1 MGSGYRP
8 TQALLEDLA
17 NRWSRRA
24 GTSGNS
30 GGSQRSIRVRDGPNL
45 EVAAATATKEKK
57 KERST
62 AVGPKESETEK
73 RLSALRGRSPRVS
86 FADPP
91 GRPRSMDPA
100 DTGRTGYRDGAL
112 RRLGARSAEPG
123 QQLAVW
129 GKDKVKVETIDFT
142 RDRDRSVP
150 IRRRQEEAEDGRSAG
165 SGSRVATEGQSEA
178 REEPQ

>member
-1 MGSGYRP
+1 
-8 TQALLEDLA
+8 
-17 NRWSRRA
+17 
-24 GTSGNS
+24 
-30 GGSQRSIRVRDGPNL
+30 
-45 EVAAATATKEKK
+45 
-57 KERST
+57 
-62 AVGPKESETEK
+62 
-73 RLSALRGRSPRVS
+73 
-86 FADPP
+86 
-91 GRPRSMDPA
+91 MDPG

-142 RDRDRSVP
+142 RDSDRSVP